1 MFVPNLAFLTRP
13 SLQILSKTGDISNF
27 QISGQ
32 FLIKRNCHNSWTSDD
47 IDMKLGP
54 VTKID
59 KRNKSTFQKF
69 DDNVMSESW
78 DVIVIFPVYGQFGVM
93 WKLDSGRIVCK
104 TYIFIKSNLLFL
116 KKLKT
121 ELNNL

>member
-1 MFVPNLAFLTRP
+1 
-13 SLQILSKTGDISNF
+13 
-27 QISGQ
+27 
-32 FLIKRNCHNSWTSDD
+32 
-47 IDMKLGP
+47 MKLGP

-104 TYIFIKSNLLFL
+104 TYIFIKSNLLFY
-116 KKLKT
+116 K
-121 ELNNL
+121 N